1 MGRVAA
7 ALALVASFGL
17 SACAASREAATR
29 AANPPEGRFVTV
41 DGHRLHVVV
50 TGQGPDL
57 VLIHGASGSGRDMT
71 FDLVGRLSDRYRVIV
86 PDRPGFGYSDALP
99 GGGTLAE
106 QADLLADLA
115 IAIGADRPLVVGHS
129 YGGAVALAWAVQR
142 PDNIAGL
149 VTLSAASYPW
159 EGDLPLFYRVTSSA
173 VGRATVV
180 PAITALVPAATVNGM
195 VESVFAPQSEPP
207 GYAEYFA
214 PLMSASRKALA
225 ANAQQ
230 RARLKGELAVLSQ
243 AYPQLDLPVE
253 VLHGDADTTV
263 GIDIHSR
270 PLARDVPDAR
280 LTVLPGIGHMPHHAD
295 PKAVVAVIDRA
306 ASRAGLR

>member
-17 SACAASREAATR
+17 TACAASREAATR
-29 AANPPEGRFVTV
+29 AANPPQGRIVTV

-50 TGQGPDL
+50 AGQGPDL

-99 GGGTLAE
+99 GGGTLE
-106 QADLLADLA
+106 QQAALLADLA
-115 IAIGADRPLVVGHS
+115 AELGADRPLVVGHS

-142 PDNIAGL
+142 PENIAGL

-173 VGRATVV
+173 VGRATLV
-180 PAITALVPAATVNGM
+180 PAIAALVPADTVNGM
-195 VESVFAPQSEPP
+195 VESVFAPQTEPP
-207 GYAEYFA
+207 GYAAHFG
-214 PLMSASRKALA
+214 PLMSASRKTLA

-230 RARLKGELAVLSQ
+230 RATLKDELAAL
-243 AYPQLDLPVE
+243 APRYPALDLPVE
-253 VLHGDADTTV
+253 VLHGAADTTV
-263 GIDIHSR
+263 GLEIHSR
-270 PLARDVPDAR
+270 PLARDVPGAR
-280 LTVLPGIGHMPHHAD
+280 LTVLPGVGHMPHHAD
-295 PKAVVAVIDRA
+295 PGAVVDVIDRA
-306 ASRAGLR
+306 AARAGLR